1 MFQNLSIQLH
11 VREKSSDRRTCPTY
25 FWFVRRMTEISA
37 DQLSDIIL
45 FIIFNPSDIF
55 ILTKNPKRKP
65 EFRAKFAKT

>member
-11 VREKSSDRRTCPTY
+11 VREKSSDRWTCPTY

-37 DQLSDIIL
+37 DQLSDII
-45 FIIFNPSDIF
+45 IFNPSDVF